1 MPRWVNGSDR
11 ITLHKSEG
19 PVNEGDHISLR
30 KRGGFAIAATSRR
43 MYHPCHL
50 ISIDMTL
57 DILLLTTRI
66 ACQTDPPSLRSR

>member
-19 PVNEGDHISLR
+19 PVNAGDHITLR

-50 ISIDMTL
+50 ISPDTIL
-57 DILLLTTRI
+57 DYLLRTTRK
-66 ACQTDPPSLRSR
+66 ACQIDSPSLHSR